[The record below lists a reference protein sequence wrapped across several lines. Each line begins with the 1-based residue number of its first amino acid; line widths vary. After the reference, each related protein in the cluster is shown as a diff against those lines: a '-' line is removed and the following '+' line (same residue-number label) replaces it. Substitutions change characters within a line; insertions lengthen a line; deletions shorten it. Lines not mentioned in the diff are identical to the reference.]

1 MSNLD
6 RNEHGLLFTNG
17 IGIGSLGS
25 LIPLYSSPLCPQT
38 PSALRERMA
47 NDYDHLQ
54 HLTNS
59 NLSSGPVSWAMVPK
73 SCGPESLGLPGSGP
87 QNSHVAWLGGGHSLT
102 RRRSNIEMAVSLSN
116 LSSHQHTMNAEASGI
131 VDELRIRGIGSST
144 GAASQM
150 NLDILNQTDSVSPIA
165 ISDDER
171 PPP

>member
-6 RNEHGLLFTNG
+6 CNEYGLLFTNG

-54 HLTNS
+54 HLTDS

-102 RRRSNIEMAVSLSN
+102 RRRSNIEMAMMKDHHHRKIYFKVPGLASTP
-116 LSSHQHTMNAEASGI
+116 QPGPQPAE
-131 VDELRIRGIGSST
+131 SST
-144 GAASQM
+144 H
-150 NLDILNQTDSVSPIA
+150 
-165 ISDDER
+165 
-171 PPP
+171 

>member
-59 NLSSGPVSWAMVPK
+59 NLS
-73 SCGPESLGLPGSGP
+73 
-87 QNSHVAWLGGGHSLT
+87 
-102 RRRSNIEMAVSLSN
+102 NIEKAVSLSN
-116 LSSHQHTMNAEASGI
+116 LSSHRHTMNAEASGI
-131 VDELRIRGIGSST
+131 VGELRIRGIGSST

-150 NLDILNQTDSVSPIA
+150 NLDIPNQTDSVSPID

>member
-59 NLSSGPVSWAMVPK
+59 NLSSGPFSWAMVPK

-87 QNSHVAWLGGGHSLT
+87 QNK
-102 RRRSNIEMAVSLSN
+102 
-116 LSSHQHTMNAEASGI
+116 ASGI

-144 GAASQM
+144 GASSQM
-150 NLDILNQTDSVSPIA
+150 NLDIPNQTNSVSPID

>member
-6 RNEHGLLFTNG
+6 CNEHGLLFTNG
-17 IGIGSLGS
+17 IGIGILGS

-59 NLSSGPVSWAMVPK
+59 NLSSGPVSWAMDLRKVM
-73 SCGPESLGLPGSGP
+73 
-87 QNSHVAWLGGGHSLT
+87 WL
-102 RRRSNIEMAVSLSN
+102 
-116 LSSHQHTMNAEASGI
+116 EASGI
-131 VDELRIRGIGSST
+131 VGELRIKGIGSST

-150 NLDILNQTDSVSPIA
+150 NLDIPNQTDSVSPID

>member
-6 RNEHGLLFTNG
+6 CNEHGFLFTNG

-25 LIPLYSSPLCPQT
+25 LIPLYSSPLRPQT
-38 PSALRERMA
+38 PSSLRERMA

-59 NLSSGPVSWAMVPK
+59 TLSSGPVSWEMVPK

-87 QNSHVAWLGGGHSLT
+87 QNSHVAQLGGGHLLT

-131 VDELRIRGIGSST
+131 VGELRIRGIGSST

-150 NLDILNQTDSVSPIA
+150 NLDIPNKTDSVSPID